1 MSESTQSNEI
11 SILDRNELVRNVITK
26 HKRLLEEYNREFSG
40 LEEKVKALKEQVDSS
55 KKDKEDVLSR
65 IELLKEKRQQLYH
78 QAENTLEE
86 MFDEIDE
93 KLLDNKLM
101 HGVKDD
107 ITKVKRAFD
116 IDEEKKIVEELLNKL
131 NGMGTQ
137 EDIQKAVQQIRT
149 RVNEAITSST
159 ELAGISGTENNFESA
174 FQKAREELKELTPR
188 HGWLENRIKSHN
200 EALQYWEKLPSSEE
214 KTQEADA

>member
-40 LEEKVKALKEQVDSS
+40 LEEKVKTLKEQIESS

-78 QAENTLEE
+78 QAENILEE

-116 IDEEKKIVEELLNKL
+116 IDEEKKVVEELLSKL
-131 NGMGTQ
+131 NGMGNQ
-137 EDIQKAVQQIRT
+137 EDIQKAVNQIST
-149 RVNEAITSST
+149 RVNEAISSST
-159 ELAGISGTENNFESA
+159 ELAGINGTENNFESTL
-174 FQKAREELKELTPR
+174 QKAKEELKEITPR
-188 HGWLENRIKSHN
+188 HGWLQNRIKSHN
-200 EALQYWEKLPSSEE
+200 EALQYWENPPSGEE
-214 KTQEADA
+214 KNQEADA

>member
-1 MSESTQSNEI
+1 MSESTQTNEI

-40 LEEKVKALKEQVDSS
+40 LEEKVKVLKEQVESS

-131 NGMGTQ
+131 NGMGSQ
-137 EDIQKAVQQIRT
+137 EEIQKAVQQIRT

-200 EALQYWEKLPSSEE
+200 EALEYWEKLPSSEE

>member
-40 LEEKVKALKEQVDSS
+40 LEEKVKALKEQIESS

-78 QAENTLEE
+78 QAENVLEE

-116 IDEEKKIVEELLNKL
+116 IDEEKKIVEELLSKL
-131 NGMGTQ
+131 NGMGIQ
-137 EDIQKAVQQIRT
+137 EDIQKAVNQIST
-149 RVNEAITSST
+149 RVNEAISSST
-159 ELAGISGTENNFESA
+159 ELAGINGTENDFESTL
-174 FQKAREELKELTPR
+174 QKSIEELKELTPR

-200 EALQYWEKLPSSEE
+200 EALQYWENFPSKEE

>member
-40 LEEKVKALKEQVDSS
+40 LEEKVKVLKEQVESS

-101 HGVKDD
+101 HGIKDD

-137 EDIQKAVQQIRT
+137 EEIQKAVQQIRT
-149 RVNEAITSST
+149 RVSEAITSST
-159 ELAGISGTENNFESA
+159 ELAGISGTENNLESA

-188 HGWLENRIKSHN
+188 HGWLDNRIKSHN
-200 EALQYWEKLPSSEE
+200 EALEYWEKLPSSED

>member
-11 SILDRNELVRNVITK
+11 SILDSNELIRNVITK
-26 HKRLLEEYNREFSG
+26 HKRLLEEYNSEFSG
-40 LEEKVKALKEQVDSS
+40 LEEKVKTLKDQIESS
-55 KKDKEDVLSR
+55 KKEKEDVLSR

-78 QAENTLEE
+78 QAENVLEE

-101 HGVKDD
+101 HGIKDD
-107 ITKVKRAFD
+107 ITKVKRAFE
-116 IDEEKKIVEELLNKL
+116 IDEEKKIVEELINKL
-131 NGMGTQ
+131 NGMGSQ
-137 EDIQKAVQQIRT
+137 EDVQKAVQQIQSRI
-149 RVNEAITSST
+149 NEAMNSST
-159 ELAGISGTENNFESA
+159 ELAGIIGTENNFESA
-174 FQKAREELKELTPR
+174 FQKAREELNEITPR

-200 EALQYWEKLPSSEE
+200 EALEYWEKLPSTDE